1 MYTDA
6 LRIQQPHRLR
16 TSGFQHRYHESYNTS
31 PDLSSR
37 RMGNA
42 HGHNRMQ
49 NASFRQ
55 RLQQEQQQERKIH
68 QRAAH
73 PISST
78 LPLYSSAEGRGT
90 ADGNETEHM
99 LRRKTPN
106 GTLAAGYDGRSTE
119 PATRPHAA
127 KHILVPVS
135 RTIESTSFS
144 RAPLPDHLYIRP
156 LGSVHSTEAPRE
168 HQHHYHGSTVQP
180 LHTSNKSVGRS
191 RNTDIAPEAGPLSNF
206 GAGVDSVLNQGL
218 TLQQLQMYGNNHDVP
233 TVLQPMWPPCL
244 GSTAMNH
251 CGPYGPYWPDGAF
264 EPYRPAPLRDSR
276 YAQQSRGGVVS
287 SKSPMD
293 LGSRR
298 DQEWSHEE
306 PASQHHL
313 PIGPSRSNIPNY
325 QSDSLPFKSLD
336 ERRSIEWSHQSEV
349 VSHDTLARSGCN
361 DLGNRFGGSGSAPA
375 PSGKPLD
382 MLIRTNRAH
391 FKEKVLVWAHRTYI
405 NLVASLHQSRR
416 VGLVGSLGGERH
428 LPPSVFPKPPG
439 HSLMHPTARIR
450 LGSQPE
456 PFDARQSA
464 CADYM
469 DVDTDIHFPPTSHN
483 SNSLPATNILSEISC
498 HPWSRRSDTN
508 RRTGQQQDQSIQ
520 FPQQPGSSFRPVLVQ
535 ENIPFALPEVS
546 SPSTTALSALEM
558 LSKLC
563 HESGWQWI
571 DGMLLGGCLAYG
583 LGDHTRAMR
592 WYSKVLACD
601 PRRVLFPTFAKVAHL
616 SSVTSKLFRIWL
628 PRASL

>member
-6 LRIQQPHRLR
+6 LRIQQPHRPH
-16 TSGFQHRYHESYNTS
+16 TSGLQHRYHESYNTS
-31 PDLSSR
+31 QDLSLP
-37 RMGNA
+37 RMGNS

-55 RLQQEQQQERKIH
+55 RLQQQQQQQQQRKIH
-68 QRAAH
+68 QHAAH

-78 LPLYSSAEGRGT
+78 LPLHSSAEGGGT
-90 ADGNETEHM
+90 ADVDETEHM

-119 PATRPHAA
+119 PATRLHAT
-127 KHILVPVS
+127 KHVLVPAS

-144 RAPLPDHLYIRP
+144 RAQLPEHPYIRP
-156 LGSVHSTEAPRE
+156 LGSAHSTEAPRE

-180 LHTSNKSVGRS
+180 LHTSKKSVGRG
-191 RNTDIAPEAGPLSNF
+191 RNTDIAPEAGPLADF
-206 GAGVDSVLNQGL
+206 GAGVDSVLNQAL
-218 TLQQLQMYGNNHDVP
+218 TLQQCQMYGNNHDVP

-264 EPYRPAPLRDSR
+264 EPYRPAPLRDTR

-293 LGSRR
+293 LGLRR
-298 DQEWSHEE
+298 YQDWSHEE

-313 PIGPSRSNIPNY
+313 PIGPTRSHIPNHY
-325 QSDSLPFKSLD
+325 RSDLLPFKSV
-336 ERRSIEWSHQSEV
+336 EECRSTKWSRQSEV
-349 VSHDTLARSGCN
+349 VSHDTSARSGCN
-361 DLGNRFGGSGSAPA
+361 DLENRFGGAGSAPA
-375 PSGKPLD
+375 PSGEPLD
-382 MLIRTNRAH
+382 MLIRTNKAH
-391 FKEKVLVWAHRTYI
+391 FKEKVLVWAHQTYI
-405 NLVASLHQSRR
+405 NLVASLHQTRGS
-416 VGLVGSLGGERH
+416 GLVGNLRGERH
-428 LPPSVFPKPPG
+428 FLPSVFPKPPG
-439 HSLMHPTARIR
+439 HPLLHPTTRIR
-450 LGSQPE
+450 LESQLE
-456 PFDARQSA
+456 PLDARQSA

-469 DVDTDIHFPPTSHN
+469 DVDTDTHFPPTSH
-483 SNSLPATNILSEISC
+483 SSSSLSATNSLSEISRD
-498 HPWSRRSDTN
+498 PWSRRTDTK
-508 RRTGQQQDQSIQ
+508 RRTGQQQNQSIQ
-520 FPQQPGSSFRPVLVQ
+520 LPQQPGSSFRPVLFQ
-535 ENIPFALPEVS
+535 ENISFTLPEFS
-546 SPSTTALSALEM
+546 SPSTAALSALEM

-583 LGDHTRAMR
+583 LDDHIRAME

-601 PRRVLFPTFAKVAHL
+601 PRRVLFPTFAKVAHS
-616 SSVTSKLFRIWL
+616 SSVMSKLFPI
-628 PRASL
+628 